1 MLTGC
6 QSVPVAKDL
15 RPTATINTNIMSE
28 ASTEESKAPLNGAE
42 KENISAEQTEQTPSS
57 DVADEAT
64 DPSTPDTETE
74 VKGSSEDYQDRYLR
88 LYAEF
93 ENYRKRTSRERIEL
107 FGSANQ
113 ELMSALLPVM
123 DDFERAFGQMSE
135 EEQESDHFKGIQL
148 IRAKFS
154 RILSDKGLKSMEI
167 EVGES
172 FDVDRMEA
180 ITKIPAPSVE
190 LQGQVVDVIEQG
202 YKLGEKIIRYAKVVV
217 GE

>member
-1 MLTGC
+1 
-6 QSVPVAKDL
+6 
-15 RPTATINTNIMSE
+15 MSE

-42 KENISAEQTEQTPSS
+42 KAEASTEQTEQSS
-57 DVADEAT
+57 SSEGTEEAADANA
-64 DPSTPDTETE
+64 PDTEAEEKDST
-74 VKGSSEDYQDRYLR
+74 EDYKDRYLR

-107 FGSANQ
+107 FSSANQ

-123 DDFERAFGQMSE
+123 DNFERAFRQMSE
-135 EEQESDHFKGIQL
+135 QEQQSDHIKGIQL
-148 IRAKFS
+148 IRTQFQGTLKN
-154 RILSDKGLKSMEI
+154 KGLKSMEI
-167 EVGES
+167 EAGEG

-180 ITKIPAPSVE
+180 ITKIPAPSEE
-190 LQGQVVDVIEQG
+190 LKGKVVDVIEQG

>member
-1 MLTGC
+1 
-6 QSVPVAKDL
+6 
-15 RPTATINTNIMSE
+15 MSE

-42 KENISAEQTEQTPSS
+42 KEEASTEQTEQTSS
-57 DVADEAT
+57 CEGTEEAADANA
-64 DPSTPDTETE
+64 PDTEAE
-74 VKGSSEDYQDRYLR
+74 VKDGSEDYKDRYLR

-107 FGSANQ
+107 FSSANQ

-135 EEQESDHFKGIQL
+135 QEQQSDHIKGIQL
-148 IRAKFS
+148 IRTKFQGT
-154 RILSDKGLKSMEI
+154 LKNKGLKSMEI
-167 EVGES
+167 EAGEG

-180 ITKIPAPSVE
+180 ITKIPAPSEE
-190 LQGQVVDVIEQG
+190 LKGKVVDVIEQG